1 MTTRL
6 DKIEDE
12 FDCGDL
18 GDLDVP
24 DDREDRDDPDDWDDR
39 DDPQGPGDDG
49 PSAASHDA
57 SPGPLGGEGVGL
69 RGPLLLL
76 LLGAGVVAMAVV
88 AAGIGAYAIPV
99 GDVFDSVLHRC
110 GLGGH
115 RLDRT
120 AEAVLWEVRFP
131 RIVLTVLIG
140 ASLACAGALMQGV
153 FGNPLAEPGVVGVSA
168 GATVGAVLVI
178 FTGATTLGSWT
189 QPAFAFVFG
198 LGTTVLVYVFSR
210 SGGRTEVVTLIL
222 TGVALTAVTFA
233 AIGVLTSYSTN
244 DQIQDIAFWQLGSVN
259 GATWEKVSAI
269 APCAA
274 VGLIAAP
281 MYARRLDLLS
291 LGEKPARH
299 LGVDVERLR
308 IAVILLVALLTSA
321 AVAFSGVIGFVG
333 LVVPHAVRM
342 VTGPSHKLV
351 LPGSMLGGA
360 LVLLVG
366 DLASRTLVEPRE
378 LPIGALTSLVGG
390 PVFFVLLR
398 RARLRA
404 GGWA

>member
-1 MTTRL
+1 
-6 DKIEDE
+6 
-12 FDCGDL
+12 
-18 GDLDVP
+18 
-24 DDREDRDDPDDWDDR
+24 
-39 DDPQGPGDDG
+39 
-49 PSAASHDA
+49 
-57 SPGPLGGEGVGL
+57 
-69 RGPLLLL
+69 
-76 LLGAGVVAMAVV
+76 
-88 AAGIGAYAIPV
+88 
-99 GDVFDSVLHRC
+99 
-110 GLGGH
+110 
-115 RLDRT
+115 
-120 AEAVLWEVRFP
+120 
-131 RIVLTVLIG
+131 
-140 ASLACAGALMQGV
+140 QGV

-178 FTGATTLGSWT
+178 FTGATTLGAWT
-189 QPAFAFVFG
+189 QPAAAFVFG
-198 LGTTVLVYVFSR
+198 LATTALVYVFSR

-222 TGVALTAVTFA
+222 TGVALTAVTVA
-233 AIGVLTSYSTN
+233 AIGILTSYSTN

-269 APCAA
+269 LPCAA
-274 VGLIAAP
+274 VGLAAAP

-308 IAVILLVALLTSA
+308 AVVILLVALLTSA

-360 LVLLVG
+360 LVLLLG

-404 GGWA
+404 GGWG